1 MFYNDARCHYLH
13 IGSRDMGVNYV
24 IPTYQGLTTL
34 EKVTNE
40 KDLGV
45 ITDCK
50 LNFRD
55 HIVQKVNLAIR
66 NLGIIFRSF
75 TYIDS
80 VIFLNLYKSLVR
92 PHLEYVTQIRSPLY
106 YKKIK

>member
-1 MFYNDARCHYLH
+1 M
-13 IGSRDMGVNYV
+13 

-45 ITDCK
+45 TIDCK

-55 HIVQKVNLAIR
+55 HIVQKVNLANR
-66 NLGIIFRSF
+66 NLGIIFRTF
-75 TYIDS
+75 TYRGVNAI
-80 VIFLNLYKSLVR
+80 LR
-92 PHLEYVTQIRSPLY
+92 
-106 YKKIK
+106 